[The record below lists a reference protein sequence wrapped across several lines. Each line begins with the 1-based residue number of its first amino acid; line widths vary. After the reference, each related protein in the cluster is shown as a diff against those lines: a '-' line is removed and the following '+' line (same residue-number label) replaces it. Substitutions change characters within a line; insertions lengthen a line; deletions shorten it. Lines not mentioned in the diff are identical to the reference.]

1 MNTMKTNK
9 LLLGLLVAGMFVGCT
24 NDDADN
30 GLNLPSGEVKTS
42 YIALSVNA
50 AVDMNRAVTDGGFD
64 EGESGEQKVTNAHF
78 FFFNS
83 AGGAFAI
90 NSESKEAGDGD
101 NYIVRTVSDNGNK
114 PNNIETI
121 TEAVVTIK
129 NNKGEIPASVLAVLN
144 WDYSGAAIDL
154 ATLKAELVDLAKA
167 TEGANGFIMS
177 NSVYVADGV
186 VIESTPIAAVNVA
199 SSDTDALA
207 SPVDIYVERLASK
220 VTLKQDGTSFDTGIA
235 LPGGTGNIQAKI
247 KGWALNTTID
257 KSNLV
262 KNVSADWI
270 ASAPFAGWNDILN
283 YRSYWA
289 VSANAGVAYAKEFSY
304 NGLTQG
310 VDTPEY
316 CLENTDNSNTTKV
329 IVAAEFFDGNDNRVQ
344 VAKFYGQYLTFDALK
359 EAVANSFSSTYY
371 YDNGAEKVSIA
382 PEQIEFTTIES
393 TDIHDSYKVSYKL
406 TGDAASKNWYL
417 ADGTTPVDVAIINA
431 ELAKVE
437 KAQAWNGMGYYFV
450 NVEHLGGKLGIVRNH
465 SYLVNVAAISGLG
478 TAVYDGN
485 KLIEEPVTP
494 TDSESYIA
502 ARINVLSWKVI
513 DQDVTLQ

>member
-1 MNTMKTNK
+1 MKTSK
-9 LLLGLLVAGMFVGCT
+9 FLLGFLFAGMFASCA

-30 GLNLPSGEVKTS
+30 ALNAPTGELKTS
-42 YIALSVNA
+42 YIALNVNA
-50 AVDMNRAVTDGGFD
+50 AVDMNRAATDGGFA
-64 EGESGEQKVTNAHF
+64 EGTSEEQVVTNAHF

-90 NSESKEAGDGD
+90 NSESKETGDGD
-101 NYIVRTVSDNGNK
+101 NYIVRTVADNGNK

-144 WDYSGAAIDL
+144 WDYSGVAIDL
-154 ATLKAELVDLAKA
+154 ATLKEELVNLATA

-186 VIESTPIAAVNVA
+186 VLEATPISAVNVA
-199 SSDTDALA
+199 SSDTDALS
-207 SPVDIYVERLASK
+207 SPVDIYVERVAAK
-220 VTLKQDGTSFDTGIA
+220 VTLQQEETSFDTGV
-235 LPGGTGNIQAKI
+235 PVPNGTGNIQAKI

-257 KSNLV
+257 KSNIV

-289 VSANAGVAYAKEFSY
+289 VSANNGTAYDKDFSY
-304 NGLTQG
+304 NGLANN
-310 VDTPEY
+310 VDDVEY
-316 CLENTDNSNTTKV
+316 CLENTDNGNTTKV
-329 IVAAEFFDGNDNRVQ
+329 IVAAEFVDGNDNKVE

-371 YDNGAEKVSIA
+371 YDNGSEKVSIA
-382 PEQIEFTTIES
+382 PEQIEFMTIANGEL
-393 TDIHDSYKVSYKL
+393 HDSYKVTYKL
-406 TGDAASKNWYL
+406 TDDAASKNWYL
-417 ADGTTPVDVAIINA
+417 SDGTTTVDVAVINA

-450 NVEHLGGKLGIVRNH
+450 DVEHLSGKFGVVRNH
-465 SYLVNVAAISGLG
+465 SYSVNVTGIVGLG
-478 TAVYDGN
+478 TAVYDGDN
-485 KLIEEPVTP
+485 LVEEPVNPSDT
-494 TDSESYIA
+494 ESYIA
-502 ARINVLSWKVI
+502 AQINVLSWKVI
-513 DQDVTLQ
+513 NQNVTLQ